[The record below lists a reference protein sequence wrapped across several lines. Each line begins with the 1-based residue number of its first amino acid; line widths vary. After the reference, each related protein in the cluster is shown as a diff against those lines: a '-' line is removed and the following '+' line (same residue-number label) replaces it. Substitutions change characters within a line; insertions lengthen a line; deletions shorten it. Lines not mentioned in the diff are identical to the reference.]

1 MKKYT
6 FAFFLV
12 LCFFVVL
19 VTSFL
24 FYSVHA
30 GDIAVFNPKGIIA
43 LQERNLIFISL
54 SLMFLLAIPAL
65 FLTFFMAWKY
75 LAFYSKAHLDLICKP
90 STLFLIS
97 LRSIVSVNALIL
109 SFG

>member
-24 FYSVHA
+24 FYSVHP

-43 LQERNLIFISL
+43 LQERHLIFISL

-65 FLTFFMAWKY
+65 FLTFFMASEY
-75 LAFYSKAHLDLICKP
+75 IASNIQIHYGPFANPFTFFQLS
-90 STLFLIS
+90 LF
-97 LRSIVSVNALIL
+97 
-109 SFG
+109 